1 MSAFLS
7 RRSFSLGL
15 AAMAAAPH
23 MAQAH
28 NYDPSDVPPPTLE
41 TLKWAQK
48 TRASLQA
55 RMVAHGQFNANYPQ
69 KKPPEIEFD

>member
-28 NYDPSDVPPPTLE
+28 NYDPSDVPPPR
-41 TLKWAQK
+41 LK
-48 TRASLQA
+48 
-55 RMVAHGQFNANYPQ
+55 P
-69 KKPPEIEFD
+69 